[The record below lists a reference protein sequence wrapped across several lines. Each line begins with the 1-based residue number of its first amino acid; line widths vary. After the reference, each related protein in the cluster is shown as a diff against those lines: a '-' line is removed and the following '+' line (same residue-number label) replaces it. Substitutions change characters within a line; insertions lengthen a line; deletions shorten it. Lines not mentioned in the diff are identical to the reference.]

1 MFCLA
6 ANSRGFGFGKVQGV
20 VQMAVDF
27 TEKAKRY
34 QAIDE
39 IIASGRNL
47 KWKDIILELGSK
59 YGIKTS
65 RTSFFRDI
73 QDLQEKYQAPIDTDF
88 ETSGYFYTDPQYR
101 LPRFYTDEN
110 AAKAA
115 KLIKTLMDMVK
126 GNPLY
131 KEAKEVFESLSIEN
145 HDLALENIRI
155 SKRPE
160 NDRIIF
166 VGAPNKNIPAETWR
180 LIDKALKENLVIT
193 FDYKSLTD
201 TKAHKRR
208 VQPWQL
214 IFDNGNWNLHA
225 LDVIKNGRRRY
236 SLSEMKNI
244 QLTKEVFSLPKD
256 YDFRKMTVGSFGC
269 MSHDFFHDYKIHLHG
284 YAARY
289 AKNRLWGENQTIV
302 ADKKNPGPDGDGI
315 ILSFRSNQLYSI
327 CRWTWQWADEAMPL
341 APKELVDDWMA
352 KRERINKI

>member
-1 MFCLA
+1 
-6 ANSRGFGFGKVQGV
+6 
-20 VQMAVDF
+20 MAVDF

-39 IIASGRNL
+39 IIASGRKL
-47 KWKDIILELGSK
+47 KWKEIISELGAK

-73 QDLQEKYQAPIDTDF
+73 EELQEKYQAPIDTDF
-88 ETSGYFYTDPQYR
+88 ETNGYFYTDPKYR

-126 GNPLY
+126 DNPLY
-131 KEAKEVFESLSIEN
+131 KEAQEVFESLSIEN
-145 HDLALENIRI
+145 HDLSIENIRI
-155 SKRPE
+155 NKKPE

-180 LIDKALKENLVIT
+180 LIDKALMENRVIT
-193 FDYKSLTD
+193 FDYQSLTD
-201 TKAHKRR
+201 TKPSSRR

-214 IFDNGNWNLHA
+214 IYDNGNWNLHA
-225 LDVIKNGRRRY
+225 LDVVKNGRRRY
-236 SLSEMKNI
+236 SLGEMKNI
-244 QLTKEVFSLPKD
+244 HLTNEVFTLPKD
-256 YDFRKMTVGSFGC
+256 YDFRKMTRGSFGC
-269 MSHDFFHDYKIHLHG
+269 MCHDTYLDYKIHLHG

-302 ADKKNPGPDGDGI
+302 PDTNNPGPENNGI

-327 CRWTWQWADEAMPL
+327 RRWTWQWADEAFPIE
-341 APKELVDDWMA
+341 PKELVEDWLSR
-352 KRERINKI
+352 REKVSGIKV

>member
-1 MFCLA
+1 
-6 ANSRGFGFGKVQGV
+6 
-20 VQMAVDF
+20 MAVDF

-39 IIASGRNL
+39 IIASGRKL
-47 KWKDIILELGSK
+47 KWWEIISELGEK

-73 QDLQEKYQAPIDTDF
+73 EELQEKYAAPIDTDF
-88 ETSGYFYTDPQYR
+88 ETNGYFYTDPKYR

-131 KEAKEVFESLSIEN
+131 

-155 SKRPE
+155 KKNPE

-166 VGAPNKNIPAETWR
+166 VGAPNKEVPAQIWR
-180 LIDKALKENLVIT
+180 LLDKALHENRVIT
-193 FDYKSLTD
+193 FDYQSLTD
-201 TKAHKRR
+201 SEPHFRR

-225 LDVIKNGRRRY
+225 FDVIKQGRRRY
-236 SLSEMKNI
+236 TLSEIKNLK
-244 QLTKEVFSLPKD
+244 LTDEIFTLPKD
-256 YDFRKMTVGSFGC
+256 YDFRKMTLGSFGC
-269 MSHDFFHDYKIHLHG
+269 MCHDTKLDFKIHLHG

-289 AKNRLWGENQTIV
+289 AKNRIWGENQKVT
-302 ADKKNPGPDGDGI
+302 ADTENPGKEGEGI
-315 ILSFRSNQLYSI
+315 ILSFKSNQLFSI
-327 CRWTWQWADEAMPL
+327 ERWVWQWADEAWPL
-341 APKELVDDWMA
+341 EPKELVDDW
-352 KRERINKI
+352 KGRLERVNALIESRKTQTL

>member
-1 MFCLA
+1 
-6 ANSRGFGFGKVQGV
+6 
-20 VQMAVDF
+20 MAVDF
-27 TEKAKRY
+27 TEKAKRF

-39 IIASGRNL
+39 IIASGRKL
-47 KWKDIILELGSK
+47 KWNQIISELNEV
-59 YGIKTS
+59 YDIKTS

-73 QDLQEKYQAPIDTDF
+73 EELEEKYGAPIDTDF

-131 KEAKEVFESLSIEN
+131 REAQEVFESLAIEN
-145 HDLALENIRI
+145 HDLSIENIKI
-155 SKRPE
+155 NKKPE

-166 VGAPNKNIPAETWR
+166 VGAPNKEIPAETWR
-180 LIDKALKENLVIT
+180 IIDQALQKNLIIT
-193 FDYKSLTD
+193 FDYQSLTD
-201 TKAHKRR
+201 DKPHNRR

-214 IFDNGNWNLHA
+214 IYDNGNWNLHA
-225 LDVIKNGRRRY
+225 LDVVKNGRRRY

-244 QLTKEVFSLPKD
+244 KLTKEIFTLPKD
-256 YDFRKMTVGSFGC
+256 YDFRKMTMGSFGC
-269 MSHDFFHDYKIHLHG
+269 MCHDYYLDFKIHLHG

-289 AKNRLWGENQTIV
+289 AKNRLWGENQTIIL
-302 ADKKNPGPDGDGI
+302 DNKNPGPDGTGI

-327 CRWTWQWADEAMPL
+327 QRWTWQWADEAMPIE
-341 APKELVDDWMA
+341 PKELVDDWMI
-352 KRERINKI
+352 KRERINKLYFFR